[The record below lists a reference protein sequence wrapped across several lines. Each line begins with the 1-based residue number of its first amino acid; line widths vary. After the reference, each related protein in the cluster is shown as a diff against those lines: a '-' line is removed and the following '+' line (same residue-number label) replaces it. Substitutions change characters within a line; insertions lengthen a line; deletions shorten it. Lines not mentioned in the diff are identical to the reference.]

1 MVTDLIGS
9 DDLTAKVWDYQTK
22 SCVHTLEGH
31 AYNASAVCFHPELP
45 IIITGHKDG
54 TERIWHSTTYG
65 EHRKEEV
72 KKREV
77 VTQNTNTNM
86 FDGVPDQFHQFITP
100 RTSLPLHLPFPLHTS
115 GGTPNTTTFPSN
127 FDPYNHPHQLPLQP
141 NNLLHP
147 LHHKDED
154 KEENT
159 TVPMNLEIQRDQRQ
173 QLPELIDPWN
183 NDEVLALLRIRSSME
198 SWFPELTW
206 EHVSRK
212 LAELGYKRSAE
223 KCKEKFEEESRYFN
237 NINYGKN
244 NNNNNNSSNYRF
256 LSELEQL
263 YHQGGSGDHHLE
275 NTTQPPLQ
283 KQDKMGHHALEL
295 EVEGDSRN
303 VVDALV
309 TKQNEQSDEALAVE
323 KITKDRKRKRPD
335 RFEMFKCFCES
346 IVHKIMAQ
354 QEEMH
359 NKLLEDMMKRDDEKF
374 TREEAWKKQEIEK
387 MNKELEMMARE
398 QAIAG
403 DRQANIIQ
411 ILNKFSATSSPA
423 SHTLKKVNNDSNLN
437 IHITQNPNPS
447 QTENPTLS
455 VAQDTLQVIPSTSS
469 TSTPALPQNPS
480 SYSLNI
486 QDNNNNIPVETNSVL
501 NKGNEKDD
509 VGRRWPKD
517 EVLALINLR
526 CTSVNNNNNE
536 EKEGNNKVPLWERIS
551 QGMLEL
557 GYKRSAKRCKEK
569 WENINKYFRK
579 TKDVNKKRS
588 LDSRT
593 CPYFH
598 QLSSLYN
605 QGKPVLQSE
614 SHLNSPPNQNP
625 EQVTP
630 DQTTQAHES
639 SSQVGSGGGFS
650 VQQQQVDHGG
660 EKTLMQVP
668 SLDFDQF

>member
-1 MVTDLIGS
+1 
-9 DDLTAKVWDYQTK
+9 
-22 SCVHTLEGH
+22 
-31 AYNASAVCFHPELP
+31 
-45 IIITGHKDG
+45 
-54 TERIWHSTTYG
+54 
-65 EHRKEEV
+65 
-72 KKREV
+72 
-77 VTQNTNTNM
+77 M

-100 RTSLPLHLPFPLHTS
+100 RTSLPLHLPFPLHAS
-115 GGTPNTTTFPSN
+115 GTFPTN
-127 FDPYNHPHQLPLQP
+127 FDPYNPSHQLSLQP

-147 LHHKDED
+147 LHHQPSTHKDEE

-159 TVPMNLEIQRDQRQ
+159 TIPMNFEIQRDQRQ
-173 QLPELIDPWN
+173 QLPQLIDPWT

-223 KCKEKFEEESRYFN
+223 KCKEKFEEESRCFSN

-244 NNNNNNSSNYRF
+244 NNNNYRF

-263 YHQGGSGDHHLE
+263 YHQGGGDH
-275 NTTQPPLQ
+275 PGPLQ
-283 KQDKMGHHALEL
+283 KQDNMGHHASE
-295 EVEGDSRN
+295 EGDSRN
-303 VVDALV
+303 VDASV
-309 TKQNEQSDEALAVE
+309 TQQNDEAQV
-323 KITKDRKRKRPD
+323 KKTKERKRKRPD
-335 RFEMFKCFCES
+335 RFEMFKGFCES
-346 IVHKIMAQ
+346 IVHKMMAQ

-359 NKLLEDMMKRDDEKF
+359 NKLLEDMIKRDEEKF
-374 TREEAWKKQEIEK
+374 TREEAWKKLEMEK

-423 SHTLKKVNNDSNLN
+423 RLTLKKVNNSSNLN
-437 IHITQNPNPS
+437 THITQNPNPS
-447 QTENPTLS
+447 QPTTQNPTLN

-469 TSTPALPQNPS
+469 TSAPVPPQNPIS
-480 SYSLNI
+480 CSLNS
-486 QDNNNNIPVETNSVL
+486 QNNNTDPQDTNSIL
-501 NKGNEKDD
+501 INKGSSSNAVSANDKDD

-526 CTSVNNNNNE
+526 CTNVNNNE
-536 EKEGNNKVPLWERIS
+536 EKEGSKVPLWERIS
-551 QGMLEL
+551 QGMSEL
-557 GYKRSAKRCKEK
+557 GYKRSSKRCKEK

-605 QGKPVLQSE
+605 QGKLVPQSEKSE
-614 SHLNSPPNQNP
+614 SHMNNPSENP
-625 EQVTP
+625 EP
-630 DQTTQAHES
+630 DQTQPDES
-639 SSQVGSGGGFS
+639 SSQVGSGGFS
-650 VQQQQVDHGG
+650 VQHQIDNGG